1 MPTIETMDPRLFAKA
16 LIVQLLAV
24 VALSLLLV
32 ALPLPEGFFR
42 DFGFAAGPLAWALCA
57 LITARVLSLP
67 VVPVLL
73 AALAGGVAGTLL
85 SLAGGHW
92 PGVAGG
98 LVVFAVGCA
107 GTRSAPG
114 ASLRPS
120 SSPDGSRTRS
130 TSLKGKRA

>member
-1 MPTIETMDPRLFAKA
+1 MCSSSWCTAPPRVEPVSGKVFWQA
-16 LIVQLLAV
+16 LVVQTVAV

-42 DFGFAAGPLAWALCA
+42 DVGFVAGPAAWALCA

-67 VVPVLL
+67 VLPVLA
-73 AALAGGVAGTLL
+73 AALVAGLVGTLL

-98 LVVFAVGCA
+98 LVVFAAGCA
-107 GTRSAPG
+107 WV
-114 ASLRPS
+114 ASR
-120 SSPDGSRTRS
+120 GGGIRTRDFHS
-130 TSLKGKRA
+130 ESVAS